1 MWNVKT
7 KWIPA
12 VIVVTGTVSKSF
24 KIYQSNMPR
33 KHCFKELQKTAAL
46 SIAYT
51 IQRALMLKYKTF
63 CHEKK
68 HYM

>member
-12 VIVVTGTVSKSF
+12 VIVITGTVSKSF
-24 KIYQSNMPR
+24 KIYQSNMPG
-33 KHCFKELQKTAAL
+33 KQCSKDLQKSAEL
-46 SIAYT
+46 SNAHT

-63 CHEKK
+63 YREKK